1 MTADEP
7 SLDVAHL
14 VEVGKLTVQTA
25 QIEYHLVGITA
36 ALVSPENT
44 EIGMTVVGKQ
54 HFGVLASLA
63 KRTLPARL
71 GPTSPAAD
79 LAQPITAW
87 ISAAE
92 EVMNRRN
99 QLLHAIWM
107 INAPRQTATVLRRNG
122 ETEDLPIERLRRD
135 VAYAEPV
142 AWQGG
147 DLWQELSARFG
158 HFGALIE
165 ATKAM
170 DPDWWAEQEAQDT
183 Q

>member
-1 MTADEP
+1 VTADEP

-36 ALVSPENT
+36 TLVSPENT

-54 HFGVLASLA
+54 HFAVLASLA

-87 ISAAE
+87 ISDAE

-99 QLLHAIWM
+99 DG
-107 INAPRQTATVLRRNG
+107 T
-122 ETEDLPIERLRRD
+122 
-135 VAYAEPV
+135 
-142 AWQGG
+142 
-147 DLWQELSARFG
+147 
-158 HFGALIE
+158 
-165 ATKAM
+165 
-170 DPDWWAEQEAQDT
+170 
-183 Q
+183 